1 MTRECMKPIIGNPM
15 SDRAVYLGDG
25 VWWQLS
31 CQQLRSGV
39 GRGLPQRLR
48 PYRETGRQVCQ

>member
-1 MTRECMKPIIGNPM
+1 MGESIKPIIGDPM

-31 CQQLRSGV
+31 ERQRQAGIGRS
-39 GRGLPQRLR
+39 LPERIR
-48 PYRETGRQVCQ
+48 PWGKHL

>member
-1 MTRECMKPIIGNPM
+1 MRREPM

-31 CQQLRSGV
+31 ERARLHGI
-39 GRGLPQRLR
+39 GRRLPERIR
-48 PYRETGRQVCQ
+48 PVRAQPRGGFAEWWG